1 MFCVLTSILLRD
13 RIAVFFFGFV
23 LFCAVERQSALL
35 PVRGSYE

>member
-13 RIAVFFFGFV
+13 RIAVCFGFV